1 MVGQG
6 RVCQDLRS
14 PGDLQGLPSSWE
26 VRLAVLEE
34 GDLLCREERWDH
46 SSPELPGTGPVMGSP
61 GTVLQA
67 GAREARKDHIPEL
80 RSLGQASVPGSP
92 RGSRGKEERPVQE
105 VLVEDRGPCTCEEEV
120 PCWAGRAQDRN
131 LDLENCSLLS
141 VHFLLMLH

>member
-34 GDLLCREERWDH
+34 GDLLCQEERWDH
-46 SSPELPGTGPVMGSP
+46 SSPGLPGTGPVMGSL

-67 GAREARKDHIPEL
+67 GAHEARKDHIPEL

-92 RGSRGKEERPVQE
+92 RGSRGKVGPPGQVARAG
-105 VLVEDRGPCTCEEEV
+105 DRGPCTCEEEV
-120 PCWAGRAQDRN
+120 PCWAGRDRARS
-131 LDLENCSLLS
+131 LDQENCSSS
-141 VHFLLMLH
+141 VHFLQMHH